1 MKTPRHR
8 LAFDA
13 GGSFSLQHSDYFKR
27 NIEEKTKFNIIR
39 LRSYDILC
47 EKGVIQM
54 MAKRIAVL
62 RKKQHLS
69 QAEFAHKLNI
79 SASAEG
85 MYEQGR
91 RTPSL
96 DILIMMAKQFNVSL
110 DYLITGSEYEY
121 SAVAR
126 PGVAVDN

>member
-1 MKTPRHR
+1 MPGF
-8 LAFDA
+8 LLF
-13 GGSFSLQHSDYFKR
+13 LQYYDNFKR
-27 NIEEKTKFNIIR
+27 IIEEKTKFNIIL
-39 LRSYDILC
+39 LRGYDILL

-79 SASAEG
+79 SASTEG

-121 SAVAR
+121 SVVAG

>member
-1 MKTPRHR
+1 MIIPRYR
-8 LAFDA
+8 LASDA
-13 GGSFSLQHSDYFKR
+13 GGSFGLQYSDCFKR
-27 NIEEKTKFNIIR
+27 NIEEKTKFNILLVR
-39 LRSYDILC
+39 GYDILL

-79 SASAEG
+79 SASTEG

-121 SAVAR
+121 SVVAG

>member
-1 MKTPRHR
+1 MPGF
-8 LAFDA
+8 LLF
-13 GGSFSLQHSDYFKR
+13 LQYYDNFKR
-27 NIEEKTKFNIIR
+27 IIEEKTKFNIIL
-39 LRSYDILC
+39 LRGYDILL
-47 EKGVIQM
+47 EKGEIQM

-62 RKKQHLS
+62 RKKQQLS

-121 SAVAR
+121 SVVAGS
-126 PGVAVDN
+126 GVAVDN